1 MAAAPPRRP
10 NIIATL
16 GADPASMPGGYKPVL
31 YITDRPRGFKD
42 PESPEHAY
50 GVDSA
55 EKLIQAFEEMQR
67 RRKA

>member
-1 MAAAPPRRP
+1 
-10 NIIATL
+10 
-16 GADPASMPGGYKPVL
+16 MPGGYKPVL